1 MTEKNLFVLVLRLS
15 GMWTL
20 LLGVMAIP
28 WAISSLMKVSGW
40 IPSDPGSFEL
50 PADYIWAE
58 LLRVPTYFLI
68 GFVLLTKAPLIASFI
83 LWFSN
88 AEDRLLSQSVD
99 AVSLERIALQ
109 VLGFYALLHTIPFL
123 SSGIA
128 AGIQGTEGDVQQKTA
143 TVCYAAAA
151 FALIFGA
158 RRITEWL
165 TPAEE
170 QRSPDTEHESP

>member
-20 LLGVMAIP
+20 LLGVTAIP
-28 WAISSLMKVSGW
+28 WGVSFLLNLSGF
-40 IPSDPGSFEL
+40 IPSESGALQF
-50 PADYIWAE
+50 PAKYMWAE

-170 QRSPDTEHESP
+170 QRPPDAENDTT